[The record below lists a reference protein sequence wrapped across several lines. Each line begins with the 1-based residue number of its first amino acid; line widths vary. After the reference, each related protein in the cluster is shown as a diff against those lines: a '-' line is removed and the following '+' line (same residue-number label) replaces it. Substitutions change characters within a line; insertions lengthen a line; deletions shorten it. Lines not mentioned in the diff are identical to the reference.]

1 LRYSNIIVHQKP
13 RHFSHITTSIESIDN
28 YKSYTNFPFLLR
40 EISLVAQLLDEGF
53 SFEQIRLQI
62 TDQDILQIRS
72 KASRKGAL
80 RTIEHLLKNIPQEY
94 VQFLATGNGDMRR
107 YTLLFLTLRINQLL
121 REVVSEVLL
130 DQLKSLDPSLDRKIL
145 EAFFHL
151 KYEQET
157 TINQWSKSTYQK
169 VCSNMVL
176 VLVRSGLLI
185 LTKNKGVYEI
195 QSMPIPTQLKKQLQ
209 IDGLELYVK
218 LMLN

>member
-13 RHFSHITTSIESIDN
+13 RYFGHITTSIESIDN

-40 EISLVAQLLDEGF
+40 EVSLVAQLLGEGF
-53 SFEQIRLQI
+53 SFEQIKLQI
-62 TDQDILQIRS
+62 IDQDILQIRS

-80 RTIEHLLKNIPQEY
+80 RTVEHLLKNIPQEY
-94 VQFLATGNGDMRR
+94 IQILAAGNGDMRR
-107 YTLLFLTLRINQLL
+107 YTLLFLTLRINRLL

-130 DQLKSLDPSLDRKIL
+130 DKLKSLDSSLDRKIL

-176 VLVRSGLLI
+176 VLVRSGLLMP
-185 LTKNKGVYEI
+185 TKNKDIYEI
-195 QSMPIPTQLKKQLQ
+195 QSTPVPIQLRKQLQ
-209 IDGLELYVK
+209 NDGLELYLK